1 MRFALRAV
9 VTTATIAVMALPA
22 TATPSVVGLWHMDE
36 TSGTTMNDASAFG
49 NDGSLEHVSFSPSG
63 WSGRGYSFNGSNS
76 LAVVPNDASLNPGT
90 QDIRLS
96 AYIKVTQ
103 APSRS
108 EFDYDIVRKK
118 GQGSIYKME
127 ILYTGTGYCQFK
139 GTKGNGVVK
148 GAVVERLYRDVRA
161 LRIYEGASEVQR
173 LVIARELLHQPTVRV
188 KELANET
195 GAISY
200 AKALAELFA
209 LDPEAVDAV
218 TRPYGR

>member
-1 MRFALRAV
+1 MRYALRAV

-22 TATPSVVGLWHMDE
+22 SATPSVVGLWHMDE
-36 TSGTTMNDASAFG
+36 TSGTTMNDASALG

-90 QDIRLS
+90 QDITLS

-148 GAVVERLYRDVRA
+148 GGPVVTDGAWHHLECQRTASRVRLLVDGVEVKAKSVATGSISNKTA
-161 LRIYEGASEVQR
+161 LVLGGKADRSDDWFRGLMDEV
-173 LVIARELLHQPTVRV
+173 
-188 KELANET
+188 
-195 GAISY
+195 S
-200 AKALAELFA
+200 
-209 LDPEAVDAV
+209 V
-218 TRPYGR
+218 TFGS